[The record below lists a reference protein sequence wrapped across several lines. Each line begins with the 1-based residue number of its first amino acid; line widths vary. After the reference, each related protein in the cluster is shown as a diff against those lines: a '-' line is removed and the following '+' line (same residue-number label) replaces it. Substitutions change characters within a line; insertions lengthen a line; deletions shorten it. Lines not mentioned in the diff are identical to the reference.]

1 MNKYKDG
8 FYRADPSRYMGGTV
22 YCKDG
27 MFFCFGWECELKP
40 NTEGGGDTLIHIDD
54 IGPYIGPIISLGKA

>member
-1 MNKYKDG
+1 
-8 FYRADPSRYMGGTV
+8 MGGTV